1 MFKEYNVNIM
11 KKEESQ
17 VIARLIN
24 ENMKRKNDLQNLT
37 YLGFEEYLFQ
47 ACNYGYSKIGFAHL
61 TPGQRMLMFIHKLKQ
76 VTGEKGGNVELF
88 ENPEEVYFQETD
100 VIK

>member
-37 YLGFEEYLFQ
+37 YLGFEEYIFQ
-47 ACNYGYSKIGFAHL
+47 ACNYGYSKIGFADLCSSWTVLNGHNL
-61 TPGQRMLMFIHKLKQ
+61 SMIYCSRLPILS
-76 VTGEKGGNVELF
+76 VT
-88 ENPEEVYFQETD
+88 
-100 VIK
+100 